1 MKKKSI
7 LFLHGLGS
15 SAAAYDSVVELLAV
29 DGFDCI
35 THHSPGFGTRADEIV
50 PETGLIEFFLDDLL
64 DQHNLPPELT
74 IVAHSIGGVFALK
87 LLERRPEIKC
97 KFVFL
102 EANLVSSDCGMLSRS
117 FAQSEI
123 ADVDNLR
130 TQCIEKLRGNA
141 SAGWRKW
148 CNDVA
153 LARPETIRS
162 YSKTAVENS
171 DSGKLLTAYLA
182 HPMPKIYVYGDEYV
196 DEPVLNDIALTP
208 VEYIEGASHFL
219 MPDAAG
225 RVAEIVR
232 MIAIMT

>member
-1 MKKKSI
+1 MKKKTI

-15 SAAAYDSVVELLAV
+15 SAAAYSSVVERLAAE
-29 DGFDCI
+29 DFDCI
-35 THHSPGFGTRADEIV
+35 THHTPGFGTRADEVV

-64 DQHNLPPELT
+64 RQHTLPSELT

-87 LLERRPEIKC
+87 LLERLPEMKC
-97 KFVFL
+97 KLVFL

-117 FAQSEI
+117 FAQSEVE
-123 ADVDNLR
+123 DVDKLR
-130 TQCIEKLRGNA
+130 TQCIEKLRDNP
-141 SAGWRKW
+141 SEGWRNW
-148 CNDVA
+148 CKDVA

-171 DSGKLLTAYLA
+171 DSGHLLTAYLA

-196 DEPVLNDIALTP
+196 DEPVLNDIASTP
-208 VEYIEGASHFL
+208 MEYIEGASHFL

-232 MIAIMT
+232 SIATAT